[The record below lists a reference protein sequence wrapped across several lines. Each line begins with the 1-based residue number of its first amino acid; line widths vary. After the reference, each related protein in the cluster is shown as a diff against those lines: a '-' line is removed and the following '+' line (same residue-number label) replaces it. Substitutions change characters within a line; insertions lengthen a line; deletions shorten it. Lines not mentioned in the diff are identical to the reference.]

1 MRLVNVSYSYRRR
14 APTVLRGV
22 EMALAPGDV
31 AEVVGA
37 NGAGKSTLLR
47 LMAGLARPT
56 AGTISG
62 RPAVVGFAPDRFPA
76 EQPFTVTAYLT
87 HQARIRRAR
96 FEPWIDRL
104 GMAPL
109 MNERLRDLSKG
120 SAHKVGLVQA
130 LMAEPG
136 LLVLDE
142 PFAGLDADTRAELP
156 AIVTEVAGR
165 GGMVVVSDHQGGL
178 RGLPSVRRWA
188 VLDGE
193 VKESTA
199 STPPVTAA
207 PPADVVVT
215 VPADE
220 VPAFMARMRGDGYQ
234 ARELDRA

>member
-1 MRLVNVSYSYRRR
+1 MRLVNVSYSYRKR
-14 APTVLRGV
+14 APAVLRDV
-22 EMALAPGDV
+22 AMTLAPGDV

-47 LMAGLARPT
+47 LLAGLTRPT
-56 AGTISG
+56 TGTISG

-76 EQPFTVTAYLT
+76 EQPFTVAAYLA
-87 HQARIRRAR
+87 HQARIRRAAV
-96 FEPWIDRL
+96 EPWIDRL
-104 GMAPL
+104 GIAHL
-109 MNERLRDLSKG
+109 MPERLRDLSKG
-120 SAHKVGLVQA
+120 SAHKVGLAQA

-142 PFAGLDADTRAELP
+142 PFAGLDADARAELP
-156 AIVTEVAGR
+156 AIVTEIAGR

-178 RGLPSVRRWA
+178 RGLPSVRRWT

-199 STPPVTAA
+199 STLPVTAA
-207 PPADVVVT
+207 PTAVVAVT

-220 VPAFMARMRGDGYQ
+220 VPAFVARMRTDGYL
-234 ARELDRA
+234 AGELDRT